1 MREIASRESNVRLRR
16 LVLATEGQSY
26 RLGNICDGETMDQQT
41 LYKNETEMRQHQAAI
56 SHLVQDLHASEV
68 GVKPLYELVL
78 ARFNRTARI
87 REYLSVLVS
96 RRVNALMRAHMTER
110 NPPVSDFEGR
120 RHGSADL

>member
-1 MREIASRESNVRLRR
+1 
-16 LVLATEGQSY
+16 
-26 RLGNICDGETMDQQT
+26 MDQQT

-96 RRVNALMRAHMTER
+96 RRVNALMRVRINER
-110 NPPVSDFEGR
+110 SPLVSDFEGR